1 MEFDLLNLIMKR
13 RSIRKFKD
21 EKLSKEQIQEL
32 VNAGLLAPTS
42 KNNKAVELI
51 VVDDMDTINKLKD
64 CRNMGTVGLQSASCA
79 IVVIGDS
86 EKSDVWV
93 EDASISA
100 SYMQLRAEDLGLGS
114 VWIQMRN
121 RVSEIES
128 SENEVRKVLN
138 IPEKY
143 GVLCILAIG
152 YKNENIEPYK
162 KDDVDESRVHFGKY
176 DSYLCNENVKYR

>member
-1 MEFDLLNLIMKR
+1 MLNLIMKR

-21 EKLSKEQIQEL
+21 EKLTGEQIQEL

-51 VVDDMDTINKLKD
+51 VVDDIDTILKLKD
-64 CRNMGTVGLQSASCA
+64 CRNMGTIGLQTAPCA

-93 EDASISA
+93 EDASIAA
-100 SYMQLRAEDLGLGS
+100 SYIQLRAEDIGLGS

-121 RVSEIES
+121 RVSESDS
-128 SENEVRKVLN
+128 SENEIRKLLN

-152 YKNENIEPYK
+152 YKNENKEAYTEN
-162 KDDVDESRVHFGKY
+162 DVEESRVHFGKY
-176 DSYLCNENVKYR
+176 R

>member
-1 MEFDLLNLIMKR
+1 MEKEKEDTMEFDMLNLIMKR

-21 EKLSKEQIQEL
+21 EKLSVKQIQEL

-42 KNNKAVELI
+42 RNNKAVELI
-51 VVDDMDTINKLKD
+51 VVDDADTILKLKD
-64 CRNMGTVGLQSASCA
+64 CRNMGTKGLQTAPCA

-114 VWIQMRN
+114 VWIQMRK
-121 RVSEIES
+121 RVSDKDS
-128 SENEVRKVLN
+128 SENEVKR
-138 IPEKY
+138 Y
-143 GVLCILAIG
+143 
-152 YKNENIEPYK
+152 
-162 KDDVDESRVHFGKY
+162 
-176 DSYLCNENVKYR
+176 

>member
-1 MEFDLLNLIMKR
+1 MEFDMLNLIMKR

-21 EKLSKEQIQEL
+21 EKLTGEQIQEL

-51 VVDDMDTINKLKD
+51 VVDDIDTILKLKD
-64 CRNMGTVGLQSASCA
+64 CRNMGTIGLQTAPCA

-93 EDASISA
+93 EDASIAA
-100 SYMQLRAEDLGLGS
+100 SYIQLRAEDIGLGS

-121 RVSEIES
+121 RVSESDS
-128 SENEVRKVLN
+128 SENEIRKLLN

-152 YKNENIEPYK
+152 YKNENKEAYTEN
-162 KDDVDESRVHFGKY
+162 DVEESRAHYNKF
-176 DSYLCNENVKYR
+176 

>member
-1 MEFDLLNLIMKR
+1 MEFDMLNLIMKR

-21 EKLSKEQIQEL
+21 EKLTGEQIQEL

-51 VVDDMDTINKLKD
+51 VVDDIDTILKLKD
-64 CRNMGTVGLQSASCA
+64 CRNMGTIGLQTAPCA

-93 EDASISA
+93 EDASIAA
-100 SYMQLRAEDLGLGS
+100 SYIQLRAEDIGLGS

-121 RVSEIES
+121 RVSESDS
-128 SENEVRKVLN
+128 SENEIRKLLN

-152 YKNENIEPYK
+152 YKNENKEAYTEN
-162 KDDVDESRVHFGKY
+162 DVEESRVHFGKY
-176 DSYLCNENVKYR
+176 R

>member
-1 MEFDLLNLIMKR
+1 MEFDMLNLIMKR

-21 EKLSKEQIQEL
+21 EKLTGEQIQEL

-51 VVDDMDTINKLKD
+51 VVDDIDTILKLKD
-64 CRNMGTVGLQSASCA
+64 CRNMGTIGLQTASCA
-79 IVVIGDS
+79 IVAIADS
-86 EKSDVWV
+86 EKSDAWV
-93 EDASISA
+93 EDASIAA
-100 SYMQLRAEDLGLGS
+100 SYIQLRAEDIGLGS

-121 RVSEIES
+121 RVSESDS
-128 SENEVRKVLN
+128 SENEIRKLLN

-152 YKNENIEPYK
+152 YKNENKEAYTEN
-162 KDDVDESRVHFGKY
+162 DVEESRVHFGKY
-176 DSYLCNENVKYR
+176 R

>member
-1 MEFDLLNLIMKR
+1 MEKEKEDTMEFDMLNLIMKR

-21 EKLSKEQIQEL
+21 EKLSVKQIQEL

-42 KNNKAVELI
+42 RNNKAVELI
-51 VVDDMDTINKLKD
+51 VVDDADTILKLKD
-64 CRNMGTVGLQSASCA
+64 CRNMGTKGLQTAPCA

-114 VWIQMRN
+114 VWIQMRK
-121 RVSEIES
+121 RVSDKDS
-128 SENEVRKVLN
+128 SENEVKKVLN
-138 IPEKY
+138 IPDKY

-152 YKNENIEPYK
+152 YKDENKEPYK
-162 KDDVDESRVHFGKY
+162 IDDVDKGRVHFGMY
-176 DSYLCNENVKYR
+176 GN

>member
-1 MEFDLLNLIMKR
+1 MEFDMLNLIMKR

-21 EKLSKEQIQEL
+21 EKLTGEQIQEL

-51 VVDDMDTINKLKD
+51 VVDDIDTILKLKD
-64 CRNMGTVGLQSASCA
+64 CRNMGTIGLQTAPCA

-86 EKSDVWV
+86 EKSNVWV
-93 EDASISA
+93 EDASIAA
-100 SYMQLRAEDLGLGS
+100 SYIQLRAEDIGLGS

-121 RVSEIES
+121 RVSESDS
-128 SENEVRKVLN
+128 SENEIRKLLN

-152 YKNENIEPYK
+152 YKDENKEAHTENDIE
-162 KDDVDESRVHFGKY
+162 ESREHYNKF
-176 DSYLCNENVKYR
+176 

>member
-1 MEFDLLNLIMKR
+1 MEFDMLNLIMKR

-21 EKLSKEQIQEL
+21 EKLTGEQIQEL

-51 VVDDMDTINKLKD
+51 VVDDIDTILKLKD
-64 CRNMGTVGLQSASCA
+64 CRNMGTIGLQTAPCA

-86 EKSDVWV
+86 KKSDVWV
-93 EDASISA
+93 EDASIAA
-100 SYMQLRAEDLGLGS
+100 SYIQLRAEDIGLGS

-121 RVSEIES
+121 RVSESDS
-128 SENEVRKVLN
+128 SENEIRKLLN

-152 YKNENIEPYK
+152 YKDENKEAHTENDIE
-162 KDDVDESRVHFGKY
+162 ESREHYNKF
-176 DSYLCNENVKYR
+176 